1 MIGYRS
7 LHVHV
12 SATQIRVLNDM
23 GRRAWMQGGN
33 GFERGCHGLFE
44 GIIHILGCKDYAKS

>member
-1 MIGYRS
+1 MIGSRS

-33 GFERGCHGLFE
+33 GFERGSHGLFQ